1 MPREKI
7 ALNLAEVETLAAT
20 GASMDAIARCLGI
33 SPSTLYA
40 RQRESEVFKE
50 TVEKGRARAEAAY
63 AEALKEI
70 ALGKDERG
78 RYLYETKHRLKAL
91 TFFLERRPGWQR
103 PFSLSTDGAPSGSLS
118 IEWSSTEQE
127 I

>member
-7 ALNLAEVETLAAT
+7 VLDMTEVERLAAT
-20 GASMDAIARCLGI
+20 GASMDAIARCLGV

-40 RQRESEVFKE
+40 RQRESAVFKE

-70 ALGKDERG
+70 ALAKDDRG
-78 RYLYETKHRLKAL
+78 RYVYETKHRLKAL
-91 TFFLERRPGWQR
+91 TFFLERRPGWSR
-103 PFSLSTDGAPSGSLS
+103 PFAVSADGMPSGSLS